1 MAALFVKKAALAAS
15 VSRGLGA
22 GVVISAVPEVSVA

>member
-1 MAALFVKKAALAAS
+1 LIGRRSSVGEAGFLS

-22 GVVISAVPEVSVA
+22 GALAQ